1 MSKRRYVIPLSL
13 TAIAL
18 ASLLPACSA
27 AEKESSPSQNGKA
40 VILSSLSDGEGIVES
55 LKDLAGNNVSLEKTA
70 SVLAITEHTFPIQKT
85 KTTYQDGNV
94 HIEDYTINSYVPI
107 GQIEASNVSAT
118 PLDEITYYDSES
130 GQAVTKYLSVDNT
143 VKEHPENRY
152 EFNWDT
158 YETDVIPIVYDDV
171 SRNPLSSLFG
181 KDDLGSIFEA
191 ESIGGVIQP
200 LLFDDVF
207 SNPFKALSAYDEET
221 LEAMFEF
228 VPDTIGGSY
237 VLKEAYASKKDLCAI
252 SGKFNGFFLNDH
264 FQPIFV
270 SISIAVDQN
279 GLPYQATIET
289 PIDFLSYG
297 TRLEGTYVNYVT
309 IAYPESVV
317 KPELAGLYDDKSSE
331 GKENHALSLA
341 LEKLGEAYLEG
352 NYTQQVAYD
361 GKTREMT
368 YKNYVD
374 AENDIYLC
382 TNKVAAYDRTEA
394 TDGSDAYVEASQG
407 AYTAVANRIQDET
420 IDAYSLYSYF
430 LERDPRY
437 FSGDKLEVTS
447 GSFVNKMAKFD
458 LNPGDISA
466 DFFTKEGNTYVFDLD
481 ADAALQNQDGFSGLL
496 KMSLF
501 PVCDN
506 IFQYLFTVSVTPT
519 EAGLYTYS
527 NTRNYTTS
535 EIHEIAIT
543 LDGQGDIAS
552 IVLDIESDND
562 GYGSSD
568 RATVTLTYSG
578 IGATDVTATGDEDID
593 SFAKA
598 LKGYALKKTA

>member
-94 HIEDYTINSYVPI
+94 HIEDYTINSYVSI
-107 GQIEASNVSAT
+107 GQIEASNVSET

-158 YETDVIPIVYDDV
+158 YETDVIPIAYDDM

-191 ESIGGVIQP
+191 ESIDGGY
-200 LLFDDVF
+200 LLSLGKDHLQDDDLLDC
-207 SNPFKALSAYDEET
+207 LSGLYSVDSGYSYSMGSLSIEIGEDLSVERLFFQGYHT
-221 LEAMFEF
+221 DNSYSSYQVEIEVLPTVLEAP
-228 VPDTIGGSY
+228 V
-237 VLKEAYASKKDLCAI
+237 
-252 SGKFNGFFLNDH
+252 
-264 FQPIFV
+264 
-270 SISIAVDQN
+270 
-279 GLPYQATIET
+279 
-289 PIDFLSYG
+289 DFLSYG

-341 LEKLGEAYLEG
+341 LEKLGKAYLEG

-382 TNKVAAYDRTEA
+382 TNKVAAYDRAEA

-407 AYTAVANRIQDET
+407 AYTAVANR
-420 IDAYSLYSYF
+420 
-430 LERDPRY
+430 
-437 FSGDKLEVTS
+437 SG
-447 GSFVNKMAKFD
+447 
-458 LNPGDISA
+458 
-466 DFFTKEGNTYVFDLD
+466 
-481 ADAALQNQDGFSGLL
+481 
-496 KMSLF
+496 
-501 PVCDN
+501 
-506 IFQYLFTVSVTPT
+506 
-519 EAGLYTYS
+519 
-527 NTRNYTTS
+527 TR
-535 EIHEIAIT
+535 
-543 LDGQGDIAS
+543 Q
-552 IVLDIESDND
+552 
-562 GYGSSD
+562 
-568 RATVTLTYSG
+568 
-578 IGATDVTATGDEDID
+578 
-593 SFAKA
+593 
-598 LKGYALKKTA
+598 

>member
-94 HIEDYTINSYVPI
+94 HIEDYTINSYVSI
-107 GQIEASNVSAT
+107 GQIEASNVSET

-191 ESIGGVIQP
+191 ESIDGGY
-200 LLFDDVF
+200 LLSLGKDHLQDDDLLDC
-207 SNPFKALSAYDEET
+207 LSGLYSVDSGYSYSMGSLSIEIGEDLSVERLFFQGYHT
-221 LEAMFEF
+221 DNSYSSYQVEIEVLPTVLEA
-228 VPDTIGGSY
+228 
-237 VLKEAYASKKDLCAI
+237 
-252 SGKFNGFFLNDH
+252 
-264 FQPIFV
+264 
-270 SISIAVDQN
+270 
-279 GLPYQATIET
+279 

-297 TRLEGTYVNYVT
+297 TRLEGTYVNCVT

-407 AYTAVANRIQDET
+407 AYTAVANRIRDET

-437 FSGDKLEVTS
+437 LSGDKLEVTS
-447 GSFVNKMAKFD
+447 GSFVNKMAKLD

-481 ADAALQNQDGFSGLL
+481 ADAALQNQNGFSDLL

>member
-18 ASLLPACSA
+18 ASLLPACST

-55 LKDLAGNNVSLEKTA
+55 LKDLSGNNVSLEKTA

-94 HIEDYTINSYVPI
+94 HIEDYTINSYVSI
-107 GQIEASNVSAT
+107 GQIEASNVSET

-152 EFNWDT
+152 EFNWDI

-181 KDDLGSIFEA
+181 KDDLGSIF
-191 ESIGGVIQP
+191 
-200 LLFDDVF
+200 
-207 SNPFKALSAYDEET
+207 
-221 LEAMFEF
+221 
-228 VPDTIGGSY
+228 VP
-237 VLKEAYASKKDLCAI
+237 
-252 SGKFNGFFLNDH
+252 
-264 FQPIFV
+264 
-270 SISIAVDQN
+270 ISIAVDQN

-466 DFFTKEGNTYVFDLD
+466 DFFTKEENTYVFDLD
-481 ADAALQNQDGFSGLL
+481 ADAALQSQDGFSDLL

-562 GYGSSD
+562 GYGFSD

>member
-1 MSKRRYVIPLSL
+1 MKKNSIRFLLLLPVL
-13 TAIAL
+13 AL
-18 ASLLPACSA
+18 ASCSPETPSSSLPSSTTGSSSSA
-27 AEKESSPSQNGKA
+27 SSSLPSSTTSSPEPSEITTAGLKA
-40 VILSSLSDGEGIVES
+40 LGEKNLTLNIDTVLRENDGSEETLSSVENQYADGLFLTTDLLSEEQETSYYYANEDDSLYDANLNPSYLGQVSQDYVGI
-55 LKDLAGNNVSLEKTA
+55 GNELTA
-70 SVLAITEHTFPIQKT
+70 DFS
-85 KTTYQDGNV
+85 
-94 HIEDYTINSYVPI
+94 YTSFI
-107 GQIEASNVSAT
+107 
-118 PLDEITYYDSES
+118 D
-130 GQAVTKYLSVDNT
+130 
-143 VKEHPENRY
+143 
-152 EFNWDT
+152 
-158 YETDVIPIVYDDV
+158 
-171 SRNPLSSLFG
+171 
-181 KDDLGSIFEA
+181 
-191 ESIGGVIQP
+191 GVIQP

-228 VPDTIGGSY
+228 VPDTVGGSY

-252 SGKFNGFFLNDH
+252 SGKINGFFLNDY

-341 LEKLGEAYLEG
+341 LEKLGKAYLEG

-466 DFFTKEGNTYVFDLD
+466 DFFTKEGDTYVFDLD
-481 ADAALQNQDGFSGLL
+481 ADAALQSQNGFSDLL

>member
-94 HIEDYTINSYVPI
+94 HIEDYTINSYVSI
-107 GQIEASNVSAT
+107 GQIEASNVSET

-158 YETDVIPIVYDDV
+158 YETDVIPIAYDDV

-191 ESIGGVIQP
+191 ESIDGGY
-200 LLFDDVF
+200 LLSLGKDHLQDDDLLDC
-207 SNPFKALSAYDEET
+207 LSGLYSVDSGYSYSMGSLSIEIGEDLSVERLFFQGYHT
-221 LEAMFEF
+221 DNSYSSYQVEIEVLPTVLEA
-228 VPDTIGGSY
+228 
-237 VLKEAYASKKDLCAI
+237 
-252 SGKFNGFFLNDH
+252 
-264 FQPIFV
+264 
-270 SISIAVDQN
+270 
-279 GLPYQATIET
+279 

-368 YKNYVD
+368 HKNYVD

-420 IDAYSLYSYF
+420 TDAYSLYSYF

-481 ADAALQNQDGFSGLL
+481 ADAALQSQNGFSDLL

-578 IGATDVTATGDEDID
+578 IGATDVTVTGDEDID

-598 LKGYALKKTA
+598 RKGYALKKTA

>member
-1 MSKRRYVIPLSL
+1 MKKNSIRFLLLLPVL
-13 TAIAL
+13 AL
-18 ASLLPACSA
+18 ASCSPETPSSSLPSSTTGSSSSA
-27 AEKESSPSQNGKA
+27 SSSLPSSTSSSPEPSEITTAGLKA
-40 VILSSLSDGEGIVES
+40 LGEKNLTLNIDTVLRENDGSEETLSSVENQYADGLFLTTDLLSEEQETSYYYANEDDSLYDANLNPSYLGQVSQDYVGI
-55 LKDLAGNNVSLEKTA
+55 GNEPTA
-70 SVLAITEHTFPIQKT
+70 DFS
-85 KTTYQDGNV
+85 
-94 HIEDYTINSYVPI
+94 YTSFI
-107 GQIEASNVSAT
+107 
-118 PLDEITYYDSES
+118 D
-130 GQAVTKYLSVDNT
+130 
-143 VKEHPENRY
+143 
-152 EFNWDT
+152 
-158 YETDVIPIVYDDV
+158 
-171 SRNPLSSLFG
+171 
-181 KDDLGSIFEA
+181 
-191 ESIGGVIQP
+191 GVIQP

-228 VPDTIGGSY
+228 VPDTVGGSY

-252 SGKFNGFFLNDH
+252 SGKINGFFLNDY

-394 TDGSDAYVEASQG
+394 TDGSNAYVEASQG

-420 IDAYSLYSYF
+420 TDAYSLYSYF

-466 DFFTKEGNTYVFDLD
+466 DFFTKEGNTYVFNLD
-481 ADAALQNQDGFSGLL
+481 ADAALQSQDGFSDLL